1 MLRRWGLHNLLR
13 TTAAII
19 LTRLDLILEET
30 GKEKSLEKFPVLS
43 RLMASIDEEDIKKW
57 SEEGENEDNGY
68 TRMISH
74 LGHDNVLR
82 SLLDLS
88 IAVFY
93 YPEADA
99 YLTHNFGHGVNL
111 KLAFLLEGISF
122 PEEGEVI
129 EKAERAKSVFSFD
142 DKAFPLCY
150 TPVSIDE
157 KTAFFLNGE
166 KKVNPLLS
174 DFTEYYNAGEAEE
187 KTIVNSGLIEEGLSF
202 FRGGGRTV
210 QISGHGGRRF
220 IAKRIADGLKKD
232 FLFINLRDFLHE
244 AGKTEFRRYREALL
258 REAELDDAGI
268 CFFGIDR
275 PFLSDDKELIRDL
288 ALLERLLFRP
298 AADRDI
304 PLILCTDHFRALMS
318 LPDPGDFRN
327 LRLPKDL
334 KLDDR
339 RRLWGEAL
347 KDSGF
352 SLDPDELSLRY
363 RLNAS
368 EISAVWKSFVEV
380 RGNDTGENDDNE
392 LLTRVSIEEL
402 MKGEEAVLGRI
413 IYPDIRLEDVK
424 VKPQIKTTLEDV
436 ISSVRSSSVIL
447 DRWNLSRTYPYGR
460 SVSLLISGP
469 PGTGKTM
476 TANAIAGELSLALY
490 QVNLSNIVDK
500 YIGETEKNLER
511 VFSYAEKSNT
521 VLFFDEADSLFG
533 TRSEVHD
540 ARDRYANTE
549 ISYLLQRIE
558 AYDGIVIMATN
569 IKGNIDPA
577 FMRRIR
583 YVVHFENP
591 DEEMRRAIW
600 QSLFTDSVPHEED
613 IDFDY
618 LSSQFDSFTGSTIKT
633 VFLNACAKASGR
645 DEILGMKHLVSAV
658 KHELEKGSAVGFSMD
673 NLGKY
678 AYLC

>member
-1 MLRRWGLHNLLR
+1 LHNHLK
-13 TTAAII
+13 TIAAII
-19 LTRLDLILEET
+19 LTRLDLILEEM
-30 GKEKSLEKFPVLS
+30 GKEKSLDKFPILYS
-43 RLMASIDEEDIKKW
+43 LMTSLNEEDIREW
-57 SEEGENEDNGY
+57 SEKGENDDNGY
-68 TRMISH
+68 TKAVKR
-74 LGHDNVLR
+74 LNNDNVLR

-99 YLTHNFGHGVNL
+99 FLTHNFGHGVNL

-122 PEEGEVI
+122 PEERDVI
-129 EKAERAKSVFSFD
+129 EKAEKAKSIFSFD

-150 TPVSIDE
+150 SPVSIDE
-157 KTAFFLNGE
+157 KTVFFLNDE
-166 KKVNPLLS
+166 NMVNPLLS
-174 DFTEYYNAGEAEE
+174 DFTEYYGAGKTEE
-187 KTIVNSGLIEEGLSF
+187 RSIVNSGLVDEGLSF
-202 FRGGGRTV
+202 FKAGGRTA

-220 IAKRIADGLKKD
+220 IARRIADGLNKD

-244 AGKTEFRRYREALL
+244 AGKNEFQKYKGALL

-268 CFFGIDR
+268 CFFGIDK
-275 PFLSDDKELIRDL
+275 PFLSEDRELIRDL

-298 AADRDI
+298 VNDRNI
-304 PLILCTDHFRALMS
+304 PLILCTDHNRALLS
-318 LPDPGDFRN
+318 LSDPGDFRN
-327 LRLPKDL
+327 LRLPGDL

-339 RRLWGEAL
+339 RKLWEEVL
-347 KDSGF
+347 KGSGS

-368 EISAVWKSFVEV
+368 EISAVWKSFIEV
-380 RGNDTGENDDNE
+380 RGNSDNEDDDNE

-402 MKGEEAVLGRI
+402 MKGEEAVLGRV
-413 IYPDIRLEDVK
+413 IYPDIRLDDVK
-424 VKPQIKTTLEDV
+424 VKPRIKTILNDV

-447 DRWNLSRTYPYGR
+447 DRWNLSRNYPYGR

-500 YIGETEKNLER
+500 YIGETEKNLEK
-511 VFSYAEKSNT
+511 VFNYAEKSNT
-521 VLFFDEADSLFG
+521 VLFFDEADALFG

-540 ARDRYANTE
+540 SRDRYANTE

-600 QSLFTDSVPHEED
+600 ESLFTDSVPHEED

-618 LSSQFDSFTGSTIKT
+618 LSTQFDSFTGSIIKT
-633 VFLNACAKASGR
+633 VFLNACAKASGNE
-645 DEILGMKHLVSAV
+645 EILGMKHLVSAV
-658 KHELEKGSAVGFSMD
+658 RHELEKGSAVGFSMD
-673 NLGKY
+673 TLGKY

>member
-1 MLRRWGLHNLLR
+1 
-13 TTAAII
+13 
-19 LTRLDLILEET
+19 
-30 GKEKSLEKFPVLS
+30 
-43 RLMASIDEEDIKKW
+43 
-57 SEEGENEDNGY
+57 
-68 TRMISH
+68 
-74 LGHDNVLR
+74 
-82 SLLDLS
+82 
-88 IAVFY
+88 
-93 YPEADA
+93 
-99 YLTHNFGHGVNL
+99 
-111 KLAFLLEGISF
+111 
-122 PEEGEVI
+122 
-129 EKAERAKSVFSFD
+129 
-142 DKAFPLCY
+142 
-150 TPVSIDE
+150 
-157 KTAFFLNGE
+157 
-166 KKVNPLLS
+166 
-174 DFTEYYNAGEAEE
+174 
-187 KTIVNSGLIEEGLSF
+187 
-202 FRGGGRTV
+202 
-210 QISGHGGRRF
+210 
-220 IAKRIADGLKKD
+220 
-232 FLFINLRDFLHE
+232 
-244 AGKTEFRRYREALL
+244 
-258 REAELDDAGI
+258 
-268 CFFGIDR
+268 
-275 PFLSDDKELIRDL
+275 
-288 ALLERLLFRP
+288 
-298 AADRDI
+298 
-304 PLILCTDHFRALMS
+304 
-318 LPDPGDFRN
+318 
-327 LRLPKDL
+327 
-334 KLDDR
+334 
-339 RRLWGEAL
+339 
-347 KDSGF
+347 
-352 SLDPDELSLRY
+352 
-363 RLNAS
+363 
-368 EISAVWKSFVEV
+368 
-380 RGNDTGENDDNE
+380 
-392 LLTRVSIEEL
+392 